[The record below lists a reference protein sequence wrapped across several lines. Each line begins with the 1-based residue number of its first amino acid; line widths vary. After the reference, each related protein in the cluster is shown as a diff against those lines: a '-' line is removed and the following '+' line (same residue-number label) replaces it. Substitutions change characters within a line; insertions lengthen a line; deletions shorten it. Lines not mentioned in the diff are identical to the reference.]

1 MVLVTVVPAR
11 HVTSHLASL
20 TRKGKDKY
28 YSTMRIVVVLVL
40 GGVAL
45 LGGPTLVR

>member
-28 YSTMRIVVVLVL
+28 STMMIVIVLVL